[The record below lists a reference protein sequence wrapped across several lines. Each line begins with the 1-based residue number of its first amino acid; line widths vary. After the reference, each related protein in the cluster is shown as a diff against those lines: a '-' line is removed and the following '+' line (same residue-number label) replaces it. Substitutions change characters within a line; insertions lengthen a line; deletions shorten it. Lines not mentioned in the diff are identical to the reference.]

1 MTTKSSGF
9 SLIELIVVVAI
20 IGILSAVGT
29 TFYGSYTL
37 SAKKTS
43 AKNIMQQVALGQT
56 EYLSSYGTY
65 YYTETG
71 GAECS
76 PSAGG
81 GNGATSSDIETNLFQ
96 GGDIITKEN
105 GYDMCIQ
112 LGPDDNGYLIKAS
125 NGKDGDEA
133 VNITL
138 DHTGTW
144 GTF

>member
-29 TFYGSYTL
+29 TFYGSYTAN
-37 SAKKTS
+37 AKRTS

-65 YYTETG
+65 YYTEAG
-71 GAECS
+71 GAECA
-76 PSAGG
+76 PSDDG
-81 GNGATSSDIETNLFQ
+81 GNGATSGAIEANLFS
-96 GGDIITKEN
+96 GGDIITSEARF
-105 GYDMCIQ
+105 DMCVEASA
-112 LGPDDNGYLIKAS
+112 GGGYLIRAS
-125 NGKDGDEA
+125 NGST
-133 VNITL
+133 NITL

-144 GTF
+144 GEY